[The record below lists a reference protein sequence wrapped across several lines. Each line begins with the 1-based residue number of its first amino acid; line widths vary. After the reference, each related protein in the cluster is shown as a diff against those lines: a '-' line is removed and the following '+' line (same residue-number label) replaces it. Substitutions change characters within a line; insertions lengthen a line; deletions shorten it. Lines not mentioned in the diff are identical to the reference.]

1 MINSIRIRNF
11 KNIRSADIELERLTV
26 FVGANASGKTS
37 VLEAIHYCTLGAQ
50 GDPKKVFGYERH
62 CDWLYTRGGSG
73 DLSMRCT
80 TDDGIYGV
88 SASLPTIPNFSDE
101 KPEQIG
107 KRAWNFSKTPPD
119 DVRRREAL
127 QDSRSMVFLHL
138 NASQLAK
145 ESYSED
151 QPPRVE
157 FDGAGLPSVLAYLKL
172 ADDDAF
178 EKIQDSMR
186 KFVPHF
192 RRIRIQKKTIR
203 RTETEVIRID
213 EQSVPRRTNRNYQ
226 GEALIFDFVNSQNIA
241 AHGVSE
247 GTLLLLGLM
256 TVLQGPVHPNVLLM
270 DDIEHGLHPLAQ
282 KQLLE
287 VLSLLMKEYPKL
299 QVLASAHSPYL
310 LDGLSP
316 EQVRFV
322 AADEHGYSMVHKLVD
337 HPQFEKWKDE
347 MAPGE
352 MWSLFGDKWTTGQGI
367 GL

>member
-11 KNIRSADIELERLTV
+11 KNIRSADIDLERLTV

-37 VLEAIHYCTLGAQ
+37 VLEAIHYCTLGAG
-50 GDPKKVFGYERH
+50 GDAKKLFSYERH

-73 DLSMRCT
+73 DLSLRCI
-80 TDDGIYGV
+80 TDDGVYGI
-88 SASLPTIPNFSDE
+88 SASLPAIPNFSDE

-107 KRAWNFSKTPPD
+107 RRTWNYSKFPPD
-119 DVRRREAL
+119 DVRRREAQ

-145 ESYSED
+145 ESYSDD

-157 FDGAGLPSVLAYLKL
+157 FDGYGLPSVLAYLKL
-172 ADDDAF
+172 SDDEAF
-178 EKIQDSMR
+178 ERIQDSMGR
-186 KFVPHF
+186 LVPRF
-192 RRIRIQKKTIR
+192 RRIRIQKKTVR
-203 RTETEVIRID
+203 RRETEVITID
-213 EQSVPRRTNRNYQ
+213 DQTVPREIVRNYQ
-226 GEALIFDFVNSQNIA
+226 GEALLFDFANAQNIS

-247 GTLLLLGLM
+247 GTLMLLGLL
-256 TVLQGPVHPNVLLM
+256 TVLQGPVHPNILLM

-287 VLSLLMKEYPKL
+287 VLHLLMIDYPKL
-299 QVLASAHSPYL
+299 QVIASAHSPYL

-322 AADEHGYSMVHKLVD
+322 TADENGYSIVHKLVD
-337 HPQFEKWKDE
+337 HPDFDKWKDE

-352 MWSLFGDKWTTGQGI
+352 MWSLFGDKWTNGQGAS
-367 GL
+367 L